1 MFQLLPLEI
10 SHRVFFTIIVVQEN
24 HHMLT
29 CLFSCRPERV
39 GEVLGHDSTA
49 NGGRFPIF
57 GDRDAVQLA
66 HMDFDTMGHFPQ
78 RGD

>member
-1 MFQLLPLEI
+1 
-10 SHRVFFTIIVVQEN
+10 
-24 HHMLT
+24 MLT

-66 HMDFDTMGHFPQ
+66 HMDFDAMGHFPQ